1 MPVLTD
7 MKTSSA
13 MKPSTVSSCRTPA
26 RAFAPRRTPARRGQR
41 SGQHRARA
49 HTCALRRASVLRCSS
64 ARQRSSTHRAPRYPL
79 LRRGNDGLMR
89 ARALKENARKLRS
102 MHARGYD
109 TLKSIRTTGFMK
121 SVTSFITL
129 NHFVSLH

>member
-1 MPVLTD
+1 MLGLMQD
-7 MKTSSA
+7 W
-13 MKPSTVSSCRTPA
+13 
-26 RAFAPRRTPARRGQR
+26 
-41 SGQHRARA
+41 
-49 HTCALRRASVLRCSS
+49 
-64 ARQRSSTHRAPRYPL
+64 PL
-79 LRRGNDGLMR
+79 LQHKIIDHAALQYGDQEVVTRSIEGPIHRTNYRDLR